1 MMPVITVADGI
12 TNYFDILD
20 QQPVIFT
27 DIFQQLADK
36 LQQQAA
42 ILLPCYWHRYMF
54 ASQII
59 SE

>member
-42 ILLPCYWHRYMF
+42 LLLPCYLHWYMF